1 MFERLDQIEARYEE
15 LTRALAS
22 PEIMSDSAKYQKT
35 AKAHSEIA
43 PVVDK
48 YREYKDLKRGI
59 AESRAVLAEEKDP
72 EMRAYA
78 QEELDKLDARVGQVE
93 QELKVLLIPKDP
105 NDEKDVI
112 LEIRAGT
119 GGDEATLFAAEMFRM
134 YSRYAETKGWKVEVL
149 STSESSVGGLK
160 EVIAIIEGQRVY
172 SQLKYE
178 SGVHRV
184 QRVPAT
190 EQQGRVHTSA
200 VTVAVLPEAE
210 DVDIKIEAKDLR
222 IDTFCSSG
230 PGGQSVNTT
239 YSAVRITHVPTNTV
253 VSCQDE
259 KSQIKNRE
267 KAMRVLRSRLYEV
280 EMQKQQAALA
290 KERKAMVGTGDRSE
304 KIRTYNFPQNRVT
317 DHRIGLT
324 IHQLTDVMDG
334 KLQPIVDA
342 LGTHYQAEKLKG
354 EGETAA
360 KKERVRVLQADGSWL
375 EGDVSMSGGGLE
387 LRNGKVPKRL
397 LRPEETLEI
406 SENNQW
412 VPISY
417 DKLRLRFVF

>member
-1 MFERLDQIEARYEE
+1 MLERLDQIEARYEE

-22 PEIMSDSAKYQKT
+22 PEVINDSAKYQKT
-35 AKAHSEIA
+35 AKAHNEIA
-43 PVVDK
+43 LVTEK
-48 YREYKDLKRGI
+48 YREYKDLTRGI
-59 AESRAVLAEEKDP
+59 AESKAMLATEKDV

-78 QEELDKLDARVGQVE
+78 QEELDKLQARVGSIE
-93 QELKVLLIPKDP
+93 EELKTLLLPKDP
-105 NDEKDVI
+105 NDEKDII

-119 GGDEATLFAAEMFRM
+119 GGDEATLFAAELFRM
-134 YSRYAETKGWKVEVL
+134 YSRFAETQRWKVEVL
-149 STSESSVGGLK
+149 STSESAVGGLK
-160 EVIAIIEGQRVY
+160 EVIAMIQGQRVY
-172 SQLKYE
+172 SRLKYE

-239 YSAVRITHVPTNTV
+239 YSAVRITHIPTNTV

-267 KAMRVLRSRLYEV
+267 KGMRVLRSRLYEM
-280 EMQKQQAALA
+280 EMQKQQEALA
-290 KERKAMVGTGDRSE
+290 KERKQMVGSGDRSE

-317 DHRIGLT
+317 DHRIGLN
-324 IHQLTDVMDG
+324 IHQLQEVMDG
-334 KLQPIVDA
+334 KLQPLIDPLVA
-342 LGTHYQAEKLKG
+342 HFQAEKLKH
-354 EGETAA
+354 ETDGAA
-360 KKERVRVLQADGSWL
+360 
-375 EGDVSMSGGGLE
+375 
-387 LRNGKVPKRL
+387 
-397 LRPEETLEI
+397 
-406 SENNQW
+406 
-412 VPISY
+412 
-417 DKLRLRFVF
+417 